1 MHNFY
6 FFFLK
11 PTDLDPT
18 DLGLVFG
25 ILKIDVN
32 PEFTSRLRKLSSSAS
47 PIPGT
52 RRYIYVVGISSTVF
66 GWDGIYIYIYIYNGY
81 ETFFYAQG
89 DVAKTLS
96 NGISWIFN
104 IGIIMYNLSFSN
116 TSNNNN

>member
-6 FFFLK
+6 LKK

-66 GWDGIYIYIYIYNGY
+66 GWDGIYIYIMGMKRFFMRREMLLKLYLMGY
-81 ETFFYAQG
+81 HGF
-89 DVAKTLS
+89 L
-96 NGISWIFN
+96 I
-104 IGIIMYNLSFSN
+104 
-116 TSNNNN
+116 